1 MKGDQIMSNDIKFD
15 PMTGEP
21 IRQPAETP
29 APAAQETQT
38 PAPETAAPTA
48 QEAAQAAQAPAPKK
62 GKTGKIIAG
71 VVAAAAVVTGG
82 VFGAKSLTDGGLGGG
97 SPVDQFR
104 TAVENTFVADEMTES
119 VKAAGDMMED
129 GSYAVDAAIEA
140 QGQEITV
147 RVDTEKG
154 KMSLDVGAKVSGM
167 DVDGT
172 LFVDDQKITADL
184 NKPADIDP
192 LSYDFTS
199 DKSDK
204 SDSYIVKLIGADN
217 IKTIDS
223 MLRMV
228 QSMTGSQDKDKVQDT
243 FYNKLEELDYD
254 ELEEKEFTV
263 GGEKVSCGGYETTMT
278 GEFIYDLMDAVY
290 EEAYGKGISDMIDE
304 LANMG
309 ADVSDTEEFESTI
322 KDMDEIDV
330 KYYLNDGKFA
340 MLNFATESDDGDV
353 DVEIYFEGKDIPWH
367 EMTIKNVESDQEVK
381 LTTEDKDDE
390 LVYAIETDGEE
401 QARLEYSK
409 DDGSFKAISGDET
422 VAEGKI
428 KVEGD
433 TVKVEI
439 DEISGQDVSLSCDIS
454 DDADVKAAP
463 EGAKDILDMSE
474 ADFTAIATQIMS
486 KMYGL

>member
-38 PAPETAAPTA
+38 PAPETAAPAA

-82 VFGAKSLTDGGLGGG
+82 VFGAKSLTDGGLSGG

-104 TAVENTFVADEMTES
+104 TAVENTFVADDMTES
-119 VKAAGDMMED
+119 FKAAGDIIED
-129 GSYAVDAAIEA
+129 GTYAVDAAIEA
-140 QGQEITV
+140 QGQKITV

-154 KMSLDVGAKVSGM
+154 GMSLDVGAKISGM
-167 DVDGT
+167 DVDAT
-172 LFVDDQKITADL
+172 LFVDDKKVTVDL
-184 NKPADIDP
+184 SKLADIEP
-192 LSYDFTS
+192 LSYDYTS

-204 SDSYIVKLIGADN
+204 GDSYLVKTAGADN
-217 IKTIDS
+217 LKTIDS
-223 MLRMV
+223 MLQMI
-228 QSMTGSQDKDKVQDT
+228 QSMSGKQDKDKIQDS
-243 FYNKLEELDYD
+243 FYKKLEELDYD
-254 ELEEKEFTV
+254 ELEEKEFTI

-278 GEFIYDLMDAVY
+278 GEFIYDLMDTVY
-290 EEAYGKGISDMIDE
+290 EEAYGKGISDMMDE
-304 LANMG
+304 LADMG
-309 ADVSDTEEFESTI
+309 ADVSDTEDIESTL